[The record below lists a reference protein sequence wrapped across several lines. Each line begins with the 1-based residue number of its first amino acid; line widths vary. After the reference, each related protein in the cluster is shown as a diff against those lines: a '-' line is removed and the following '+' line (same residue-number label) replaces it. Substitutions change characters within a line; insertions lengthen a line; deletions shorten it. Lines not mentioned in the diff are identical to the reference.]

1 MMPGSIFADHPKP
14 NVASAKGQQFPGTKK
29 EVMDNRSLP
38 GTLQFLSGA
47 TSEMACAP
55 GAQRPELKAI
65 SSVLLS

>member
-1 MMPGSIFADHPKP
+1 MTWFAL
-14 NVASAKGQQFPGTKK
+14 VGAVICAALLCLITVVQILY
-29 EVMDNRSLP
+29 MAML
-38 GTLQFLSGA
+38 FLSGA